1 MLSFPLF
8 SAPSASCLD
17 SGSPPPQSKQTP
29 HTCLLSSCIA
39 QGGGWAGGR
48 AGSSRS
54 AGEVR
59 PQGVLSEPGT
69 GGEGPEA
76 LDPSTSAGSAPTP
89 RPPTPAGPGTRSCTR
104 NAHSC
109 TLSTRSHTL
118 STNAHSALAP
128 RQPAGRGM
136 LQAHGGSHFSSGG
149 SGVLTGAHGARQ
161 LGRCAGQGGSWPVL
175 PGRSCDWGSIYGS
188 GVTPGD
194 MKARGTWGAM
204 SGCSVLQGGPSGL

>member
-39 QGGGWAGGR
+39 QGGGWAGGQGWQQPISR
-48 AGSSRS
+48 GGQAAG
-54 AGEVR
+54 R
-59 PQGVLSEPGT
+59 PLIARDW
-69 GGEGPEA
+69 GEGPEA

-161 LGRCAGQGGSWPVL
+161 LGRCGGQGGSWPVL

-188 GVTPGD
+188 GVTLGD